1 MPARKIRWYVKAQLG
16 VLLLPAGL
24 CFFAEAAIRKGILTW
39 RSLATASI
47 EQLPAVPDAGPWFWY
62 GILGLS
68 LINAGVGLMV
78 ESGLRRGY
86 PDSG

>member
-62 GILGLS
+62 SILGLS